1 MVTNPGNSYVR
12 MSVPLLDLEPQYQ
25 SIKEEIRQAL
35 DEVITSQQFILGPKV
50 SEFEGKVAGYC
61 QCRYGVGVS
70 SGTDALLLALMA
82 LEIGHDDEVI
92 TTPYTFFAT
101 AGTIARLGA
110 RPLFCDIDSD
120 TFNLSSSAVE
130 SLISEKCEFRGN
142 GLINRDNGNQVKA
155 LLPVHLYGQVADM
168 DGLLRTAR
176 KYNLR
181 VVEDAAQAIGA
192 EYLGGYRAGTLGDIA
207 CFSFFPTKNLGA
219 FGDAGMCTTNDQE
232 LEDKLRVLR
241 VHGMKPKYYHDLIG
255 GNFRLDTIQ
264 AAVLLVKLKYLD
276 QWTAKR
282 QGNARYYTELITER
296 ELLAHVTPPRAR
308 EGYRH
313 VYNQYVIRVQKRDEL
328 RSYLADAKIGTE
340 TYYPVSLHTQRCF
353 NYLNYR
359 ADAFPESTRAA
370 NETLALP
377 IYPELSR
384 EQQRYVIDK
393 VAEFYYEQ
401 SKLT

>member
-1 MVTNPGNSYVR
+1 MITNSENLHAG
-12 MSVPLLDLEPQYQ
+12 MSVPLLDLKLQYQ

-50 SEFEGKVAGYC
+50 SEFEARVAAYC

-82 LEIGHDDEVI
+82 LEIGHGDEVI

-101 AGTIARLGA
+101 AGAIVRLGA

-120 TFNLSSSAVE
+120 TFNLSPTAVE
-130 SLISEKCEFRGN
+130 SMISEKCEFRGDC
-142 GLINRDNGNQVKA
+142 LINRDNGNQVKA
-155 LLPVHLYGQVADM
+155 LLPVHLYGQIADM
-168 DGLLRTAR
+168 DGLLRTAK

-192 EYLGGYRAGTLGDIA
+192 EYLGGRRAGTLGDIA

-232 LEDKLRVLR
+232 LKEKMCVLR

-276 QWTAKR
+276 QWTEKR
-282 QGNARYYTELITER
+282 QENARYYSELITKQK
-296 ELLAHVTPPRAR
+296 LLSRVIPPRVR

-328 RSYLADAKIGTE
+328 RKYLADAKIGAE
-340 TYYPVSLHTQRCF
+340 IYYPFSLHAQRCF
-353 NYLNYR
+353 NYLGYQ
-359 ADAFPESTRAA
+359 AEAFPESTRAA

-377 IYPELSR
+377 IYTELGR
-384 EQQRYVIDK
+384 EQQRYVVDK
-393 VAEFYYEQ
+393 ITDFYYEQ
-401 SKLT
+401 SKFT